1 MTTATIARVWRGRT
15 RREIADEY
23 EQYLKAEG
31 TPRLL
36 QNTLGFQLL
45 REDLDTET
53 WFATTSYWPDIE
65 SMTAF
70 TKGNPTKMHHPKRD
84 AEYLTEPPEGIAIHT
99 ILIDRHP
106 SGRNERN

>member
-1 MTTATIARVWRGRT
+1 MTTATIAGVWRGRT

-31 TPRLL
+31 IPRLL
-36 QNTLGFQLL
+36 QNALGVQLL

-70 TKGNPTKMHHPKRD
+70 TKGTPTKMHHLKGD
-84 AEYLTEPPEGIAIHT
+84 GEYLIELPEGIAIHT
-99 ILIDRHP
+99 ILVDRHP
-106 SGRNERN
+106 SGRNEPN